1 MPKDELP
8 APLPAL
14 VLVPRQPGPVILP
27 PALTTRPPDDVDQM
41 LDELFGA
48 PVPDR
53 PGPLD
58 AGLIAGGSVA
68 AAFALLAPGW
78 RWLLLVGVLSIL
90 LGLALPLRV
99 AWRAVG
105 RLTRRRRFDA
115 ILRQGDPLNLTDP
128 TTRHLVEAYERIAAA
143 PSDPAAAEALEAA
156 HLALL
161 EVSSLLR
168 GRVPRGRAEAE
179 YVARRNGAV
188 QSLATNVVDQAR
200 DAAVEALDHFE
211 RRTGLS
217 SLERM
222 DDLERAMSDTRQS
235 HPRP

>member
-1 MPKDELP
+1 VRPKLRPSEL
-8 APLPAL
+8 A
-14 VLVPRQPGPVILP
+14 
-27 PALTTRPPDDVDQM
+27 D
-41 LDELFGA
+41 
-48 PVPDR
+48 
-53 PGPLD
+53 
-58 AGLIAGGSVA
+58 
-68 AAFALLAPGW
+68 
-78 RWLLLVGVLSIL
+78 
-90 LGLALPLRV
+90 
-99 AWRAVG
+99 
-105 RLTRRRRFDA
+105 
-115 ILRQGDPLNLTDP
+115 
-128 TTRHLVEAYERIAAA
+128 ERIAAA

-168 GRVPRGRAEAE
+168 GGVPRGRAEAE

-188 QSLATNVVDQAR
+188 QSLATTVVDQAR
-200 DAAVEALDHFE
+200 DAAVDALDHFE